1 MVGTACTK
9 VKRNSRDLGVGMG
22 CAGVRTERH
31 GKEMVLAGV
40 GSWVE
45 RGEARDETKSQGL
58 W

>member
-1 MVGTACTK
+1 MVGTAYTK
-9 VKRNSRDLGVGMG
+9 AKRNSRDLGVGMG

-31 GKEMVLAGV
+31 GKEMVLAG

-45 RGEARDETKSQGL
+45 RGEARDETKRQGL